1 MTTVV
6 GSKALIR
13 GGKPEN
19 LIGVC
24 QTTTK
29 KTEGKQQKYV
39 FCHFGRVTYIARR

>member
-13 GGKPEN
+13 GKKQEN

-29 KTEGKQQKYV
+29 KTEGSWGGFLEV
-39 FCHFGRVTYIARR
+39 NATNSVVTEKH